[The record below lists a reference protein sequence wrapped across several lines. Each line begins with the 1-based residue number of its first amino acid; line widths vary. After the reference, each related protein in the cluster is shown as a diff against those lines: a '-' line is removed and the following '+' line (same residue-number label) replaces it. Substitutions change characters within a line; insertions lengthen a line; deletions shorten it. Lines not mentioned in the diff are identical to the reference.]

1 MSNSSVLSL
10 SPRGKKRA
18 EFGVRI
24 VIILIA
30 MAFALFP
37 IVWIISAAFNASG
50 TLATQK
56 LIPNQI
62 SLANFQKMVSDPLHP
77 FLQWTWNSVKVSV
90 ITSVISVIITTFSAY
105 AFSRFRFRFRQG
117 LLMSILLVQV
127 FPPVLA
133 MIAVFLLIQQIGMY
147 LPGFGL
153 NTHGGLILI
162 YLGGQMGI
170 NVWLMKGFFDS
181 IPRDIDESA
190 MVDGATYWQ
199 SFWYLIFPLVRP
211 MLVVVG
217 ILVFVGTFGDF
228 VMARVILQDTQQFT
242 LMVGLYMFISDR
254 FSQNWGVFAAGSLLG
269 SLPIVIL
276 YLALQDHIVSGLT
289 QGAVKG

>member
-1 MSNSSVLSL
+1 MFKQNAFSNSPLV
-10 SPRGKKRA
+10 KKRLLLWLR
-18 EFGVRI
+18 FG
-24 VIILIA
+24 IILIA
-30 MAFALFP
+30 VLFALFP
-37 IVWIISAAFNASG
+37 VIWIISAAFNASG

-56 LIPNQI
+56 LIPNQV
-62 SLANFQKMVSDPLHP
+62 SLANFQKMVNDPLHP
-77 FLQWTWNSVKVSV
+77 FIRWTWNSIKVSI
-90 ITSVISVIITTFSAY
+90 ITSVLSVVITTFSAY
-105 AFSRFRFRFRQG
+105 AFSRFRFRLRRS

-133 MIAVFLLIQQIGMY
+133 MIAVFLLVQQIGMY

-190 MVDGATYWQ
+190 MVDGATYWE

-228 VMARVILQDTQQFT
+228 VLARVILQDTQKFT

-269 SLPIVIL
+269 SLPIVVL
-276 YLALQDHIVSGLT
+276 YLSLQDQIVSGLT
-289 QGAVKG
+289 KGAVKG

>member
-1 MSNSSVLSL
+1 MSNLSTLSL
-10 SPRGKKRA
+10 SPRRKKRA

-77 FLQWTWNSVKVSV
+77 FLRWTWNSVKVSV

>member
-1 MSNSSVLSL
+1 MFKQNAFSNSPLL
-10 SPRGKKRA
+10 KKRLLLWLR
-18 EFGVRI
+18 F

-30 MAFALFP
+30 VLFALFP
-37 IVWIISAAFNASG
+37 VIWIISAAFNASG

-62 SLANFQKMVSDPLHP
+62 SLANFQKMVNDPLHP
-77 FLQWTWNSVKVSV
+77 FIRWTWNSIKVSI
-90 ITSVISVIITTFSAY
+90 ITSVLSVAITTFSAY
-105 AFSRFRFRFRQG
+105 AFSRFRFRLRRS

-133 MIAVFLLIQQIGMY
+133 MIAVFLLVQQIGMY

-190 MVDGATYWQ
+190 MVDGATYWE

-228 VMARVILQDTQQFT
+228 VLARVILQDTQKFT

-269 SLPIVIL
+269 SLPIVVL
-276 YLALQDHIVSGLT
+276 YLSLQDQIVSGLT
-289 QGAVKG
+289 KGAVKG

>member
-1 MSNSSVLSL
+1 MS
-10 SPRGKKRA
+10 KKR
-18 EFGVRI
+18 FFSHTSKRRI
-24 VIILIA
+24 SWLLRMIIILFA
-30 MAFALFP
+30 VSFALFP
-37 IVWIISAAFNASG
+37 VVWIISAAFNPSG

-56 LIPNQI
+56 LIPARV
-62 SLANFQKMVSDPLHP
+62 SLENFAKMVNDPLHP
-77 FLQWTWNSVKVSV
+77 FLRWTWNSVKVSL
-90 ITSVISVIITTFSAY
+90 ITAVLSVLITTLSAFS
-105 AFSRFRFRFRQG
+105 FSRFRFRLRRK
-117 LLMSILLVQV
+117 LLMTILLVQV

-133 MIAVFLLIQQIGMY
+133 MIAVFLLVQQIGMY
-147 LPGFGL
+147 IPGFGL

-190 MVDGATYWQ
+190 MVDGATHWQ

-211 MLVVVG
+211 MLIVVG

-228 VMARVILQDTQQFT
+228 VMARVILQGTEQFT

-276 YLALQDHIVSGLT
+276 YLSLQDQIVSGLT
-289 QGAVKG
+289 KGAVKG

>member
-1 MSNSSVLSL
+1 MFKLQSL
-10 SPRGKKRA
+10 SYASQRKLKLTARLLLTA
-18 EFGVRI
+18 LAV
-24 VIILIA
+24 
-30 MAFALFP
+30 AFALFP
-37 IVWIISAAFNASG
+37 IVWIISAAFNGDG
-50 TLATQK
+50 TLATQR
-56 LIPNQI
+56 LIPENA
-62 SLANFQKMVSDPLHP
+62 SFNNFRKLVDDPIHP
-77 FLQWTWNSVKVSV
+77 FLRWTLNSVKVSV
-90 ITSVISVIITTFSAY
+90 ITSILAVLVTTFSAY
-105 AFSRFRFRFRQG
+105 AFSRFRFRMRRS
-117 LLMSILLVQV
+117 LLMTILLVQV
-127 FPPVLA
+127 FPPVLTMVA
-133 MIAVFLLIQQIGMY
+133 LFLLVQQIGNY
-147 LPGFGL
+147 IPGLGL
-153 NTHGGLILI
+153 NSHGGLILV

-181 IPRDIDESA
+181 VPRDIDESA
-190 MVDGATYWQ
+190 MVDGASYWQ

-228 VMARVILQDTQQFT
+228 VLARVILQGTDQFT

-269 SLPIVIL
+269 SLPIVVL